1 VELYSI
7 GVDLGGTNLRVAS
20 FDPNRGLRDSVELL
34 TRRHA
39 GRDAVIA
46 DLCDAVESLIRKNDA
61 RQECAGI
68 GVATPGP
75 MELPEGRLL
84 DPPNLPG
91 WENFEL
97 RRELEKR
104 LRQRVVVEND
114 ANVAA
119 LAECLL
125 GQGKELKLNS
135 LCMLTLGTGVGSG
148 IILNGRIWHGM
159 NGMAGESGHV
169 SIDPQGPICACGTRG
184 CLELSASATGLVRQ
198 AREDSVL
205 NPESALAAS
214 LRQKSNFTATD
225 LFALAKGGDPNAIH
239 IFEAQGRAIGRALAG
254 LVNSLN
260 LPLYVLGGGVTAA
273 WELFAPRMFAE
284 LSQGSSIYRL
294 TDPQRS
300 ASKLMAKANTL
311 VVPAKL
317 GSNSGILGACLV
329 PFAADPAPLEKWVS
343 ICDQSRFVEA

>member
-1 VELYSI
+1 VERYSI
-7 GVDLGGTNLRVAS
+7 GVDLGGTNLRVAA
-20 FDPNRGLRDSVELL
+20 FDPSLGLRDSVELL

-46 DLCDAVESLIRKNDA
+46 DLCDAVESLIRKFA
-61 RQECAGI
+61 GRQECAGI

-104 LRQRVVVEND
+104 LKERVVVEND

-169 SIDPQGPICACGTRG
+169 SVDPQGPMCPCGTRG

-198 AREDSVL
+198 AREQIAL
-205 NPESALAAS
+205 EPGCALAAN
-214 LRQKSNFTATD
+214 LHRKPDFTATD
-225 LFALAKGGDPNAIH
+225 LFALAKGGDPNAIQ
-239 IFEAQGRAIGRALAG
+239 IFAAQGRAIGRGLAG

-260 LPLYVLGGGVTAA
+260 LPLYVVGGGVMAA
-273 WELFAPRMFAE
+273 WELFAPHMFAE
-284 LSQGSSIYRL
+284 LRQGSSIYRL
-294 TDPQRS
+294 TDPQRTG
-300 ASKLMAKANTL
+300 SKYMAKANTL
-311 VVPAKL
+311 VMPARL

-329 PFAADPAPLEKWVS
+329 PFGADPASSDTQVS
-343 ICDQSRFVEA
+343 ISDQSRFVEA

>member
-1 VELYSI
+1 
-7 GVDLGGTNLRVAS
+7 
-20 FDPNRGLRDSVELL
+20 
-34 TRRHA
+34 
-39 GRDAVIA
+39 
-46 DLCDAVESLIRKNDA
+46 
-61 RQECAGI
+61 
-68 GVATPGP
+68 
-75 MELPEGRLL
+75 
-84 DPPNLPG
+84 
-91 WENFEL
+91 L

-104 LRQRVVVEND
+104 LKERVFVEND

-125 GQGKELKLNS
+125 GQGKERECDS

-169 SIDPQGPICACGTRG
+169 SIDAEGPLCGCGTRG

-198 AREDSVL
+198 AREYAVL
-205 NPESALAAS
+205 NPGCPLAAN
-214 LRQKSNFTATD
+214 LREKPDFTATD
-225 LFALAKGGDPNAIH
+225 LFALAKGGDPNAIQ
-239 IFEAQGRAIGRALAG
+239 IFEAQGRAIGRGLAG

-273 WELFAPRMFAE
+273 WELFAPKMFSE

-294 TDPQRS
+294 TDPQRTDG
-300 ASKLMAKANTL
+300 KYMAKANTL
-311 VVPAKL
+311 IMPAKL

-329 PFAADPAPLEKWVS
+329 PFSADPAPSETRVS
-343 ICDQSRFVEA
+343 TRDQRRFVEA

>member
-20 FDPNRGLRDSVELL
+20 FDHNNGLRDSIELS
-34 TRRHA
+34 TRRQD
-39 GRDAVIA
+39 GRDAVIS
-46 DLCDAVESLIRKNDA
+46 DLCDAVQSLIQKFTGL
-61 RQECAGI
+61 QECVGI

-97 RRELEKR
+97 RQVLERR
-104 LRQRVVVEND
+104 LRRTVVVEND

-119 LAECLL
+119 LAECVL
-125 GQGKELKLNS
+125 GQGKELKFNS
-135 LCMLTLGTGVGSG
+135 LCMVTLGTGVGSG

-169 SIDPQGPICACGTRG
+169 SVDPEGPMCACGTRG
-184 CLELSASATGLVRQ
+184 CLELSASATGLVRL
-198 AREDSVL
+198 ARERIAQ
-205 NPESALAAS
+205 NPESGIATN
-214 LRQKSNFTATD
+214 LRGRSDFTATD
-225 LFALAKGGDPNAIH
+225 LFDLAKGGDFDAIR
-239 IFEAQGRAIGRALAG
+239 IFEVQGRALGRALAS

-260 LPLYVLGGGVTAA
+260 LPLYVVGGGVAA
-273 WELFAPRMFAE
+273 GWELFAPKMFKE
-284 LSQGSSIYRL
+284 LIEGSSIYRL
-294 TDPQRS
+294 TDPKRT
-300 ASKLMAKANTL
+300 ASVCTAKANTYI
-311 VVPAKL
+311 VPAKL

-329 PFAADPAPLEKWVS
+329 PFGADSIPSATHVS
-343 ICDQSRFVEA
+343 SVGQYQFVQA

>member
-1 VELYSI
+1 MELYSI

-20 FDPNRGLRDSVELL
+20 FDPNWGLRDSVELL

-46 DLCDAVESLIRKNDA
+46 DLCDAVESLIRKFGG
-61 RQECAGI
+61 RQECVGI

-104 LRQRVVVEND
+104 LKERVVVEND

-125 GQGKELKLNS
+125 GQGKELKFSS

-148 IILNGRIWHGM
+148 IILNGQIWHGM

-169 SIDPQGPICACGTRG
+169 SVDPQGPMCACGTRG

-198 AREDSVL
+198 AREHIAL
-205 NPESALAAS
+205 HPGCALAAK
-214 LRQKSNFTATD
+214 LREKPNFTATD
-225 LFALAKGGDPNAIH
+225 LSTLANEGDRNAIQ
-239 IFEAQGRAIGRALAG
+239 IFETQGKALGRGLAV

-273 WELFAPRMFAE
+273 WELFAPKMFDE
-284 LSQGSSIYRL
+284 LSQGSSMSCPPSWVR
-294 TDPQRS
+294 TPAFWAPVWCRS
-300 ASKLMAKANTL
+300 ARMGPRRRHGCRPVIKADSL
-311 VVPAKL
+311 KRD
-317 GSNSGILGACLV
+317 CQ
-329 PFAADPAPLEKWVS
+329 PLPG
-343 ICDQSRFVEA
+343 RA